1 MTEKY
6 LNIAGYKFVTIPD
19 RNTLRQPFKHKCD
32 SLELKGTVLL
42 SHEGINIFVAG
53 LESNIVQFRNWV
65 IEDERFNDISFKEST
80 SDAQPF
86 NRMNVRLKN
95 EIISVGLPNFDRI
108 DSEEGRIFPNELH
121 QRLSNNE
128 DIVLLDTRNT
138 YETRLGSFQNSIELG
153 IRTFR
158 AFPEAVA
165 NMDTSLKDKQ
175 IVMFCTGGVRC
186 EKASVIMRD
195 AGFTNVR
202 QLEGGILGYF
212 QEVGGDHWNGEC
224 FVFDKRVALKPDLTE
239 TEQPYASP
247 AESLCFQSNNLTQLM
262 FLESPAHIASTE
274 FNSKRPI
281 DLESMARGID
291 AIHVH
296 ELHHLQ

>member
-1 MTEKY
+1 MTEKF
-6 LNIAGYKFVTIPD
+6 LNIAGYKFVAIPD
-19 RNTLRQPFKHKCD
+19 RDNLRQPFKEKCD
-32 SLELKGTVLL
+32 SLNLKGTILL
-42 SHEGINIFVAG
+42 SYEGINIFVAG
-53 LESNIVQFRNWV
+53 LESNIVVFRDWV
-65 IEDERFNDISFKEST
+65 VEDQRFKDIPFKESN
-80 SDAQPF
+80 SDSQPF

-121 QRLSNNE
+121 ERLSNNE

-165 NMDTSLKDKQ
+165 NMDESLKDKQ

-212 QEVGGDHWNGEC
+212 QEVGGAHWDGEC

-239 TEQPYASP
+239 TGTTVCFACREPLVPEEQLHP
-247 AESLCFQSNNLTQLM
+247 AYVPGVSCSYCIDRVQSQT
-262 FLESPAHIASTE
+262 
-274 FNSKRPI
+274 
-281 DLESMARGID
+281 
-291 AIHVH
+291 IH
-296 ELHHLQ
+296 

>member
-1 MTEKY
+1 MTEEY
-6 LNIAGYKFVTIPD
+6 LNIAGYKFITIPD
-19 RNTLRQPFKHKCD
+19 RNNLRQPFKHKCD
-32 SLELKGTVLL
+32 SLELKGTILL

-53 LESNIVQFRNWV
+53 LESNIITFRNWV

-80 SDAQPF
+80 SDSQPF

-108 DSEEGRIFPNELH
+108 DSEDGRIFPNELH

-138 YETRLGSFQNSIELG
+138 YETRLGSFHNSIELG
-153 IRTFR
+153 IKTFR

-165 NMDTSLKDKQ
+165 NMDDSFKNKQ

-195 AGFTNVR
+195 AGFTNIR

-212 QEVGGDHWNGEC
+212 QEVGGDHWDGEC

-239 TEQPYASP
+239 TGTTVCFACREPLLPEQQLDP
-247 AESLCFQSNNLTQLM
+247 AYVPGISCSYCIDRVQLQTT
-262 FLESPAHIASTE
+262 H
-274 FNSKRPI
+274 
-281 DLESMARGID
+281 
-291 AIHVH
+291 
-296 ELHHLQ
+296 

>member
-6 LNIAGYKFVTIPD
+6 LNIAGYKFITIPD
-19 RNTLRQPFKHKCD
+19 RNNLRQPFKNKCD
-32 SLELKGTVLL
+32 SLELKGTILL

-53 LESNIVQFRNWV
+53 PESNIIKFRDWV

-80 SDAQPF
+80 SDSQPF

-95 EIISVGLPNFDRI
+95 EIISVGIPNFDRI

-138 YETRLGSFQNSIELG
+138 YETRLGSFHNSIELG
-153 IRTFR
+153 IKTFR

-165 NMDTSLKDKQ
+165 NMDDSFKDKQ

-195 AGFTNVR
+195 AGFTNIR

-212 QEVGGDHWNGEC
+212 QEVGGDHWDGEC

-239 TEQPYASP
+239 TGTTVCFACREPLLPEQQLDP
-247 AESLCFQSNNLTQLM
+247 AYVPGISCSYCIDRVQLQTT
-262 FLESPAHIASTE
+262 H
-274 FNSKRPI
+274 
-281 DLESMARGID
+281 
-291 AIHVH
+291 
-296 ELHHLQ
+296 

>member
-6 LNIAGYKFVTIPD
+6 LNIAGYKFITIPD
-19 RNTLRQPFKHKCD
+19 RNNLRQPFKNKCD
-32 SLELKGTVLL
+32 SLELKGTILL

-53 LESNIVQFRNWV
+53 LESNIIKFRDWV

-80 SDAQPF
+80 SDSQPF

-95 EIISVGLPNFDRI
+95 EIISVGIPNFDRI

-138 YETRLGSFQNSIELG
+138 YETRLGSFHNSIELG
-153 IRTFR
+153 IKTFR

-165 NMDTSLKDKQ
+165 NMDDSFKDKQ

-195 AGFTNVR
+195 AGFTNIR

-212 QEVGGDHWNGEC
+212 QEVGGDHWDGEC

-239 TEQPYASP
+239 TGTTVCFACREPLLPEQQLDP
-247 AESLCFQSNNLTQLM
+247 AYVPGISCSYCIDRVQLQTT
-262 FLESPAHIASTE
+262 H
-274 FNSKRPI
+274 
-281 DLESMARGID
+281 
-291 AIHVH
+291 
-296 ELHHLQ
+296 

>member
-19 RNTLRQPFKHKCD
+19 RDTLRQPFKHKCD
-32 SLELKGTVLL
+32 SLELKGTILL
-42 SHEGINIFVAG
+42 SHEGINIFIAG

-128 DIVLLDTRNT
+128 DLVLLDTRNT
-138 YETRLGSFQNSIELG
+138 YETRLGSFHNSIELD

-165 NMDTSLKDKQ
+165 NMDASFKDKQ

-239 TEQPYASP
+239 TGTTVCFACREPLLPEQQLDP
-247 AESLCFQSNNLTQLM
+247 AYVPGISCSYC
-262 FLESPAHIASTE
+262 
-274 FNSKRPI
+274 I
-281 DLESMARGID
+281 DRVQVQTT
-291 AIHVH
+291 H
-296 ELHHLQ
+296 

>member
-19 RNTLRQPFKHKCD
+19 RDNLRQPFKQKCD
-32 SLELKGTVLL
+32 SLELKGTILL
-42 SHEGINIFVAG
+42 SYEGINIFVAG
-53 LESNIVQFRNWV
+53 LESNIVQFRDWV
-65 IEDERFNDISFKEST
+65 LQDERFNDISFKQST
-80 SDAQPF
+80 SDSQPF

-108 DSEEGRIFPNELH
+108 DSEDGRIFPNELH
-121 QRLSNNE
+121 QRLSNDE

-138 YETRLGSFQNSIELG
+138 YETRLGSFHNSIELD
-153 IRTFR
+153 IKTFR

-165 NMDTSLKDKQ
+165 NMDDSLKDKQ

-195 AGFTNVR
+195 AGFTNIR

-212 QEVGGDHWNGEC
+212 QEVGGDHWDGEC

-239 TEQPYASP
+239 TGTTVCFACREPLLPEQQLDP
-247 AESLCFQSNNLTQLM
+247 AYVPGISCSYCIDRVQLQTT
-262 FLESPAHIASTE
+262 H
-274 FNSKRPI
+274 
-281 DLESMARGID
+281 
-291 AIHVH
+291 
-296 ELHHLQ
+296 

>member
-19 RNTLRQPFKHKCD
+19 RDTLRQPFKHKCD
-32 SLELKGTVLL
+32 SLELKGTILL
-42 SHEGINIFVAG
+42 SHEGINIFIAG

-65 IEDERFNDISFKEST
+65 IEDKRFNDISFKEST

-128 DIVLLDTRNT
+128 DLVLLDTRNT
-138 YETRLGSFQNSIELG
+138 YETRLGSFHNSIELD

-165 NMDTSLKDKQ
+165 NMDASFKDKQ

-239 TEQPYASP
+239 TGTTVCFACREPLLPEQQLDP
-247 AESLCFQSNNLTQLM
+247 AYVPGISCSYC
-262 FLESPAHIASTE
+262 
-274 FNSKRPI
+274 I
-281 DLESMARGID
+281 DRVQVQTT
-291 AIHVH
+291 H
-296 ELHHLQ
+296 

>member
-1 MTEKY
+1 MTEKF
-6 LNIAGYKFVTIPD
+6 LNIAGYKFVAIPD
-19 RNTLRQPFKHKCD
+19 RDNLRQPFKEKCD
-32 SLELKGTVLL
+32 SLDLKGTILL
-42 SHEGINIFVAG
+42 SYEGINIFVAG
-53 LESNIVQFRNWV
+53 LESNIIVFRDWLVEN
-65 IEDERFNDISFKEST
+65 EHFKDIPFKESN
-80 SDAQPF
+80 SDSQPF

-95 EIISVGLPNFDRI
+95 EIISVGLPNFDRV

-121 QRLSNNE
+121 ERLSNDE

-165 NMDTSLKDKQ
+165 NMDESLKDKQ

-195 AGFTNVR
+195 AGFSNVR

-212 QEVGGDHWNGEC
+212 QEVGGEHWDGEC

-239 TEQPYASP
+239 TGTTVCFACREPLVPEQQLHP
-247 AESLCFQSNNLTQLM
+247 AYVPGISCSYCIDRVQSQTT
-262 FLESPAHIASTE
+262 H
-274 FNSKRPI
+274 
-281 DLESMARGID
+281 
-291 AIHVH
+291 
-296 ELHHLQ
+296 

>member
-6 LNIAGYKFVTIPD
+6 LNIAGYKFITIPD
-19 RNTLRQPFKHKCD
+19 RNNLRQPFKHKCD
-32 SLELKGTVLL
+32 SLELKGTILL

-53 LESNIVQFRNWV
+53 LESNIITFRNWV

-80 SDAQPF
+80 SDSQPF

-108 DSEEGRIFPNELH
+108 DSEDGRIFPNELH

-138 YETRLGSFQNSIELG
+138 YETRLGSFHNSIELG
-153 IRTFR
+153 IKTFR

-165 NMDTSLKDKQ
+165 NMDDSFKNKQ

-195 AGFTNVR
+195 AGFTNIR

-212 QEVGGDHWNGEC
+212 QEVGGDHWDGEC

-239 TEQPYASP
+239 TGTTVCFACREPLLPEQQLDP
-247 AESLCFQSNNLTQLM
+247 AYVPGISCSYCIDRVQLQTT
-262 FLESPAHIASTE
+262 H
-274 FNSKRPI
+274 
-281 DLESMARGID
+281 
-291 AIHVH
+291 
-296 ELHHLQ
+296 

>member
-1 MTEKY
+1 MTEKF
-6 LNIAGYKFVTIPD
+6 LNIAGYKFVAIPD
-19 RNTLRQPFKHKCD
+19 RDNLRQPFKEKCD
-32 SLELKGTVLL
+32 SLNLKGTILL
-42 SHEGINIFVAG
+42 SYEGINIFVAG
-53 LESNIVQFRNWV
+53 LESNIVVFRDWV
-65 IEDERFNDISFKEST
+65 VEDQRFKDIPFKESN
-80 SDAQPF
+80 SDSQPF

-121 QRLSNNE
+121 DRLSNNE

-165 NMDTSLKDKQ
+165 NMDESLKDKQ

-186 EKASVIMRD
+186 EKAGVIMRD

-212 QEVGGDHWNGEC
+212 QEVGGAHWDGEC

-239 TEQPYASP
+239 TGTTVCFACREPLVPEEQLHP
-247 AESLCFQSNNLTQLM
+247 AYVPGVSCSYCIDRVQSQT
-262 FLESPAHIASTE
+262 
-274 FNSKRPI
+274 
-281 DLESMARGID
+281 
-291 AIHVH
+291 IH
-296 ELHHLQ
+296 

>member
-6 LNIAGYKFVTIPD
+6 LNIAGYKFVTIPERD
-19 RNTLRQPFKHKCD
+19 TLRQPFKHKCD

-138 YETRLGSFQNSIELG
+138 YETRLGSFQNSIELD

-165 NMDTSLKDKQ
+165 DMDTSLKDKQ

-239 TEQPYASP
+239 TGTTVCFACREPLLPEQQLDP
-247 AESLCFQSNNLTQLM
+247 AYVPGISCSYCIDRVQLQTT
-262 FLESPAHIASTE
+262 H
-274 FNSKRPI
+274 
-281 DLESMARGID
+281 
-291 AIHVH
+291 
-296 ELHHLQ
+296 

>member
-1 MTEKY
+1 MTEKF
-6 LNIAGYKFVTIPD
+6 LNIAGYKFVAIPD
-19 RNTLRQPFKHKCD
+19 RDNLRQPFKEKCD
-32 SLELKGTVLL
+32 SLNLKGTILL
-42 SHEGINIFVAG
+42 SYEGINIFVAG
-53 LESNIVQFRNWV
+53 LESNIIVFRDWLV
-65 IEDERFNDISFKEST
+65 EDQRFKDIPFKESN
-80 SDAQPF
+80 SDSQPF

-121 QRLSNNE
+121 ERLSNNE

-138 YETRLGSFQNSIELG
+138 YETRLGTFQNSIELG

-165 NMDTSLKDKQ
+165 NMDESLKDKQ

-212 QEVGGDHWNGEC
+212 QEVGGSHWNGEC
-224 FVFDKRVALKPDLTE
+224 FVFDKRVALKPGLTE
-239 TEQPYASP
+239 TGTTVCFACREPLVPEEQLHP
-247 AESLCFQSNNLTQLM
+247 AYVPGVSCSYCIDRVQSQT
-262 FLESPAHIASTE
+262 
-274 FNSKRPI
+274 
-281 DLESMARGID
+281 
-291 AIHVH
+291 IH
-296 ELHHLQ
+296 

>member
-19 RNTLRQPFKHKCD
+19 RDTLRQPFKHKCD
-32 SLELKGTVLL
+32 SLELKGTILL
-42 SHEGINIFVAG
+42 SHEGINIFIAG

-128 DIVLLDTRNT
+128 DLVLLDTRNT
-138 YETRLGSFQNSIELG
+138 YETRLGSFHNSIELD

-165 NMDTSLKDKQ
+165 NMDPSFKDKQ

-239 TEQPYASP
+239 TGTTVCFACREPLLPEQQLDP
-247 AESLCFQSNNLTQLM
+247 AYVPGISCSYC
-262 FLESPAHIASTE
+262 
-274 FNSKRPI
+274 I
-281 DLESMARGID
+281 DRVQVQTT
-291 AIHVH
+291 H
-296 ELHHLQ
+296 

>member
-19 RNTLRQPFKHKCD
+19 RNNLRQPFKTKCD
-32 SLELKGTVLL
+32 SLELKGTILL

-53 LESNIVQFRNWV
+53 LESNIGKFKDWIV
-65 IEDERFNDISFKEST
+65 EDERFNDIPFKESS
-80 SDAQPF
+80 SDSQPF

-108 DSEEGRIFPNELH
+108 DSNDGRIYPNEL
-121 QRLSNNE
+121 QERLSNNE

-138 YETRLGSFQNSIELG
+138 YETRLGSFQNSIELD
-153 IRTFR
+153 IKTFR

-165 NMDTSLKDKQ
+165 NMDDSFKDKQ
-175 IVMFCTGGVRC
+175 IVMFCTGGIRC

-195 AGFTNVR
+195 AGFTNIR

-212 QEVGGDHWNGEC
+212 QEVGGEHWDGEC

-239 TEQPYASP
+239 TGTTVCFACREPLLPEQQLDP
-247 AESLCFQSNNLTQLM
+247 AYVPGISCSYCIDRVQLQTT
-262 FLESPAHIASTE
+262 H
-274 FNSKRPI
+274 
-281 DLESMARGID
+281 
-291 AIHVH
+291 
-296 ELHHLQ
+296 

>member
-6 LNIAGYKFVTIPD
+6 LNIAGYKFITIPD
-19 RNTLRQPFKHKCD
+19 RNNLRQPFKNKCD
-32 SLELKGTVLL
+32 SLELKGTILL

-53 LESNIVQFRNWV
+53 LESNIIKFRDWV

-80 SDAQPF
+80 SDSQPF

-95 EIISVGLPNFDRI
+95 EIISVGIPNFDRI
-108 DSEEGRIFPNELH
+108 DSEDGRIFPNELH

-138 YETRLGSFQNSIELG
+138 YETRLGSFHNSIELG
-153 IRTFR
+153 IKTFR

-165 NMDTSLKDKQ
+165 NMDDSFKDKQ

-195 AGFTNVR
+195 AGFTNIR

-212 QEVGGDHWNGEC
+212 QEVGGDHWDGEC

-239 TEQPYASP
+239 TGTTVCFACREPLLPEQQLDP
-247 AESLCFQSNNLTQLM
+247 AYVPGISCSYCIDRVQLQTT
-262 FLESPAHIASTE
+262 H
-274 FNSKRPI
+274 
-281 DLESMARGID
+281 
-291 AIHVH
+291 
-296 ELHHLQ
+296 

>member
-1 MTEKY
+1 MTEEY
-6 LNIAGYKFVTIPD
+6 LNIAGYKFITIPD
-19 RNTLRQPFKHKCD
+19 RNNLREPFKHKCD
-32 SLELKGTVLL
+32 SLELKGTILL

-53 LESNIVQFRNWV
+53 LESNIITFRNWV

-80 SDAQPF
+80 SDSQPF

-108 DSEEGRIFPNELH
+108 DSEDGRIFPNELH

-138 YETRLGSFQNSIELG
+138 YETRLGSFHNSIELG
-153 IRTFR
+153 IKTFR

-165 NMDTSLKDKQ
+165 NMDDSFKNKQ

-195 AGFTNVR
+195 AGFTNIR

-212 QEVGGDHWNGEC
+212 QDVGGDHWDGEC

-239 TEQPYASP
+239 TGTTVCFACREPLLPEQQLDP
-247 AESLCFQSNNLTQLM
+247 AYFPGISCSYCIDRVQLQTT
-262 FLESPAHIASTE
+262 H
-274 FNSKRPI
+274 
-281 DLESMARGID
+281 
-291 AIHVH
+291 
-296 ELHHLQ
+296 

>member
-1 MTEKY
+1 MTEEY
-6 LNIAGYKFVTIPD
+6 LNIAGYKFITIPD
-19 RNTLRQPFKHKCD
+19 RNNLRQPFKDKCD
-32 SLELKGTVLL
+32 SLELKGTILL

-53 LESNIVQFRNWV
+53 LESNIITFRNWV

-80 SDAQPF
+80 SESQPF

-108 DSEEGRIFPNELH
+108 DSEDGRIFPNELH

-138 YETRLGSFQNSIELG
+138 YETRLGSFHNSIELG
-153 IRTFR
+153 IKTFR

-165 NMDTSLKDKQ
+165 NMDDSFKNKQ

-195 AGFTNVR
+195 AGFTNIR

-212 QEVGGDHWNGEC
+212 QEVGGDHWDGEC

-239 TEQPYASP
+239 TGTTVCFACREPLLPEQQLDP
-247 AESLCFQSNNLTQLM
+247 AYVPGISCSYCIDRVQLQTT
-262 FLESPAHIASTE
+262 H
-274 FNSKRPI
+274 
-281 DLESMARGID
+281 
-291 AIHVH
+291 
-296 ELHHLQ
+296 